1 MSEQISKFGIHISSD
16 KLRLYADILQYKDI
30 VYFENSVFKSLF
42 QPETI
47 YQELT
52 RELLYIEDEE
62 YKPDPA
68 FDTITQ
74 KQLHY
79 DCEVFENIPAE
90 IRENLSAQG
99 FLTFMQRY
107 IDLWSGRGWKVV
119 FSQQKNVLTR
129 LEKEKN
135 IKIQYLEDYV
145 LQSSEH
151 KVLLVLDGN
160 DRCAEDFYDKNK
172 NGHRIEKRR
181 FLMIIRAWIID
192 LLCERFAKILGS
204 KNVELVPVNWI
215 WGLDHALYPNV
226 DATSK
231 DMEERNKYQ
240 ISNLE
245 LDRPEDVA
253 FLQKIYGKDFDADCV
268 EEIKNIPPRIE
279 IESGRLQHTDR
290 FGRYMNVVNAV
301 RYTAE
306 PPETVDNTIY
316 LFGGCVFFG
325 YAVDDANTVASH
337 LQRLLNERCDKKWK
351 VVNMATWGGNFDQEY
366 RHLYDITFK
375 EGDIVLVSY
384 AEYMAIGQNWESRD
398 ISKGLA
404 ECKDIGQKY
413 FNSIVHCNTEGYAC
427 VAETVFR
434 MLEDQLK
441 KDKDEKRDSFKLQ
454 EIGLKE
460 EKSSFQKNLYEY
472 YNSVIQ
478 QCPWKDKIAESRIG
492 AIVMNCNPFTLGHR
506 YLIETAAG
514 QVDYLIIFVVE
525 ENKSYFDFEDRIRL
539 VKAGTGHLKNV
550 LVVPSGSFIISTR
563 TFPGYFVKDNPKE
576 VNIDSS
582 EDVQIFAKYIAPQFF
597 ITKRFVGEEPFDR
610 VTRLYNE
617 TMKQI
622 LPNYGIEIIEIPR
635 KETDDGVISASK
647 VRKALE
653 NDEFD
658 KIEKMVPESTLE
670 FLKKMKRKR

>member
-1 MSEQISKFGIHISSD
+1 MIEKINKFNIQISSKN
-16 KLRLYADILQYKDI
+16 LRLYVDILQYRDI
-30 VYFENSVFKSLF
+30 VYYEDNVFKSF
-42 QPETI
+42 FSSEVT
-47 YQELT
+47 YSELSK
-52 RELLYIEDEE
+52 ELLYVEDDAYE
-62 YKPDPA
+62 PDVV

-79 DCEVFENIPAE
+79 DCDVFENIPAE
-90 IRENLSAQG
+90 ILDNLSADG
-99 FLTFMQRY
+99 FLKFMKRY
-107 IDLWSGRGWKVV
+107 LDLWGNLGWEIV
-119 FSQQKNVLTR
+119 FSQKRNVLIS
-129 LEKEKN
+129 LEKEHN
-135 IKIQYLEDYV
+135 IEVQCLENYTKEDDENKI
-145 LQSSEH
+145 
-151 KVLLVLDGN
+151 LLVLNGK
-160 DRCAEDFYDKNK
+160 EDLSQKFYEQNK
-172 NGHRIEKRR
+172 SVCRVEKRR

-192 LLCERFAKILGS
+192 LLCEWFADKLNS
-204 KNVELVPVNWI
+204 KHVQLVPVNWI

-226 DATSK
+226 DATSQ
-231 DMEERNKYQ
+231 DMEERSKYQ

-245 LDRPEDVA
+245 LDREEDVA
-253 FLQKIYGKDFDADCV
+253 FLQNIYGKDFNLEYV
-268 EEIKNIPPRIE
+268 KEIKNIPPRIE
-279 IESGRLQHTDR
+279 IENGRLQHTDR
-290 FGRYMNVVNAV
+290 FGKYLNVVNAV
-301 RYTAE
+301 RSTKEQPDEA
-306 PPETVDNTIY
+306 DNTIY

-337 LQRLLNERCDKKWK
+337 LQRIINERCTKKWK

-384 AEYMAIGQNWESRD
+384 AEYMAIGKNWEDRD
-398 ISKGLA
+398 VSKGLA
-404 ECKDIGQKY
+404 DCKDIDKKY
-413 FNSIVHCNTEGYAC
+413 FNSIVHCNAEGYAC
-427 VAETVFR
+427 VAESVYCLLEKQ
-434 MLEDQLK
+434 LEDNANA
-441 KDKDEKRDSFKLQ
+441 EGNVFKLQ

-460 EKSSFQKNLYEY
+460 EKSDFQKGLFEY
-472 YNSVIQ
+472 YNSVLE
-478 QCPWKDKIAESRIG
+478 QCPWRDKITQSKIG

-506 YLIETAAG
+506 YLIETAAS

-525 ENKSYFDFEDRIRL
+525 ENKSYFDFKDRIEL
-539 VKAGTGHLKNV
+539 VKKGTQHLKNV
-550 LVVPSGSFIISTR
+550 LVVPSGSFIISTL
-563 TFPGYFVKDNPKE
+563 TFPGYFVKDNPKA

-582 EDVQIFAKYIAPQFF
+582 EDVQIFAKYIAPQFS

-653 NDEFD
+653 NQEFD

-670 FLKKMKRKR
+670 FLKKMNLKK

>member
-1 MSEQISKFGIHISSD
+1 M
-16 KLRLYADILQYKDI
+16 
-30 VYFENSVFKSLF
+30 
-42 QPETI
+42 
-47 YQELT
+47 
-52 RELLYIEDEE
+52 
-62 YKPDPA
+62 
-68 FDTITQ
+68 
-74 KQLHY
+74 
-79 DCEVFENIPAE
+79 
-90 IRENLSAQG
+90 
-99 FLTFMQRY
+99 
-107 IDLWSGRGWKVV
+107 
-119 FSQQKNVLTR
+119 
-129 LEKEKN
+129 
-135 IKIQYLEDYV
+135 
-145 LQSSEH
+145 
-151 KVLLVLDGN
+151 
-160 DRCAEDFYDKNK
+160 
-172 NGHRIEKRR
+172 
-181 FLMIIRAWIID
+181 
-192 LLCERFAKILGS
+192 
-204 KNVELVPVNWI
+204 
-215 WGLDHALYPNV
+215 
-226 DATSK
+226 
-231 DMEERNKYQ
+231 
-240 ISNLE
+240 
-245 LDRPEDVA
+245 
-253 FLQKIYGKDFDADCV
+253 
-268 EEIKNIPPRIE
+268 
-279 IESGRLQHTDR
+279 
-290 FGRYMNVVNAV
+290 
-301 RYTAE
+301 
-306 PPETVDNTIY
+306 
-316 LFGGCVFFG
+316 
-325 YAVDDANTVASH
+325 
-337 LQRLLNERCDKKWK
+337 
-351 VVNMATWGGNFDQEY
+351 
-366 RHLYDITFK
+366 
-375 EGDIVLVSY
+375 
-384 AEYMAIGQNWESRD
+384 
-398 ISKGLA
+398 
-404 ECKDIGQKY
+404 
-413 FNSIVHCNTEGYAC
+413 
-427 VAETVFR
+427 AETVFR

-539 VKAGTGHLKNV
+539 VKAGTDHLKNV